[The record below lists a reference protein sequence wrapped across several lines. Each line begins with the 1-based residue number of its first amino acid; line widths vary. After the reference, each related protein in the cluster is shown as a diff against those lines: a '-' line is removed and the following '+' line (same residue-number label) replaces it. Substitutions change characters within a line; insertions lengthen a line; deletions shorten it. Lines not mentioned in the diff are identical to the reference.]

1 MRFSNQRLL
10 SDTSYFACQIEDTY
24 KTSFQFCLSFT
35 SGFVQSFDQSVAVM
49 VSSTTLE
56 IFQQNAVHFELES
69 EMLPHSLKSSWCSTN
84 ITANILTGK
93 KSSQMAE
100 EGMNIPL
107 SPLAVALLFSHHSQF
122 MYHIFYFLE
131 HARPCSGLLAK
142 MVECHNYQL

>member
-1 MRFSNQRLL
+1 
-10 SDTSYFACQIEDTY
+10 
-24 KTSFQFCLSFT
+24 
-35 SGFVQSFDQSVAVM
+35 M

-107 SPLAVALLFSHHSQF
+107 SPLAVALLFSHHSQI
-122 MYHIFYFLE
+122 YVPCIFQNMLDP
-131 HARPCSGLLAK
+131 AQVSWLKCLSAITT
-142 MVECHNYQL
+142 NYELIYS